1 MPVANSPRYMGPRL
15 RSRRS
20 LRGLPAVDRALA
32 VTQRAVLA
40 KFRLGLDP
48 LDDELY
54 ADDRAAAGR

>member
-1 MPVANSPRYMGPRL
+1 
-15 RSRRS
+15 
-20 LRGLPAVDRALA
+20 LA

>member
-1 MPVANSPRYMGPRL
+1 MGPRL